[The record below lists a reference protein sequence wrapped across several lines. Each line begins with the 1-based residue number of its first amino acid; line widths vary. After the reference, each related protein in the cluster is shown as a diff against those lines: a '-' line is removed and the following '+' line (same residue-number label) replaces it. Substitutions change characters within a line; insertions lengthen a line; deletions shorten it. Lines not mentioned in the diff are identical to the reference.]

1 LAAHPQLLLADEP
14 TAALDG
20 ATGREVVELLRQ
32 LARDQSCAVLM
43 VTHDPRILD
52 VADRLLRMEDG
63 CLLPSVE

>member
-1 LAAHPQLLLADEP
+1 M
-14 TAALDG
+14 
-20 ATGREVVELLRQ
+20 VELLRR

-63 CLLPSVE
+63 CLLPAEQ

>member
-1 LAAHPQLLLADEP
+1 MNRRLPWMGPLVE
-14 TAALDG
+14 
-20 ATGREVVELLRQ
+20 RVVELLRR

-63 CLLPSVE
+63 CLLPAEQ